1 MRVLSLFAN
10 LERYHYVLRNFVV
23 RDLKVKYRGT
33 VLGYLWSLLEPMSLV
48 LVYWFVFVVI
58 ARRGGADY
66 PLLVIL
72 GVLPYNLFSNT
83 IQGGASAL
91 TANASLIRRVY
102 IPREIFVLSGAVTQL
117 VVYALSML
125 AVVPFMFIY
134 DATPGSSLLLLPVAV
149 LGLLSLASGVALVVA
164 CANVLYRDVGYLL
177 RVVLR
182 LLFYGTPVIFTAEMI
197 PEPIRDLFYL
207 NPISVWISLA
217 RSAVLNRP
225 LLFGWSHALGATLA
239 SALCFGLGFLL
250 FRRLENRAVKS
261 L

>member
-1 MRVLSLFAN
+1 MLSLLGN
-10 LERYHYVLRNFVV
+10 LKRYHYVLGNFVV

-33 VLGYLWSLLEPMSLV
+33 LLGYLWSLLEPMSLV

-58 ARRGGADY
+58 ARRGGVDY

-83 IQGGASAL
+83 IQAGATSL

-102 IPREIFVLSGAVTQL
+102 IPREIFVLAGSASQL
-117 VVYALSML
+117 VVYGLSL
-125 AVVPFMFIY
+125 FAVIPFMIIY
-134 DATPGSSLLLLPVAV
+134 GAAPGPSLLLLPIAV
-149 LGLLSLASGVALVVA
+149 LGLLSLASGIALVAA

-197 PEPIRDLFYL
+197 PEHIRGLFFL

-225 LLFGWSHALGATLA
+225 LLFELHHALSAVAA
-239 SALCFGLGFLL
+239 SILCLGLGMTV